1 MNVQELREAVRKA
14 FSNLRKQGFVAKM
27 NYLCCGSCAGSN
39 IGADF
44 DKKVLEGLQ
53 PNHYPK
59 GVVFFHQQDNQYFE
73 DKGVLY
79 LCYGD
84 IEGSESKAKT
94 ELPTLEVGKKVI
106 ETLIEAGI
114 PQTQIEWDG
123 DENTCIKVTATIN
136 D

>member
-1 MNVQELREAVRKA
+1 MNTYELRDAVKEAFR
-14 FSNLRKQGFVAKM
+14 NLRKDGFVAKM
-27 NYLCCGSCAGSN
+27 NYLCCGSCAAAN

-59 GVVFFHQQDNQYFE
+59 GVVFFHQQDNQHFE

-94 ELPTLEVGKKVI
+94 ELPTIEVGKKVI
-106 ETLIEAGI
+106 EAFIKAGI

-123 DENTCIKVTATIN
+123 NEDTRIKIKAL
-136 D
+136 